1 LGLVGGDRHADEYRV
16 NPPNRGDESAE
27 RIPEGGGRM
36 LRSTRLPVWLVLV
49 LSLALVATACGE
61 EEPSLSAG
69 AGGEGESE
77 GGGSITIAG
86 QEATSHGSADVSG
99 MDAIDLELDDF
110 YFEPTVL
117 EGEAGQALTVTMSN
131 AGDAP
136 HTFTVDELNVD
147 HELQPGDEDVSTE
160 VTFPDSGALVFYC
173 RFHAD
178 GGMRGGLS
186 VGGDLNAAPGVSGGG
201 SSGSEDSEDSGGG
214 SSYPGY

>member
-1 LGLVGGDRHADEYRV
+1 
-16 NPPNRGDESAE
+16 
-27 RIPEGGGRM
+27 M
-36 LRSTRLPVWLVLV
+36 LRITRLPVWLVLV
-49 LSLALVATACGE
+49 LSLALVASACGE

-77 GGGSITIAG
+77 GGGSVTIAG
-86 QEATSHGSADVSG
+86 QEATSRGSADVSG
-99 MDAIDLELDDF
+99 MDAIDLEVDDF

-147 HELQPGDEDVSTE
+147 HELQPGDEAVSTE
-160 VTFPDSGALVFYC
+160 VTFPESGALVFYC

-178 GGMRGGLS
+178 GGMLGGLS
-186 VGGDLNAAPGVSGGG
+186 VGGDLNAASGVSGAG
-201 SSGSEDSEDSGGG
+201 SSEGEDTEDSGGG
-214 SSYPGY
+214 SDYPGY

>member
-1 LGLVGGDRHADEYRV
+1 
-16 NPPNRGDESAE
+16 
-27 RIPEGGGRM
+27 M
-36 LRSTRLPVWLVLV
+36 LRSTRRPASLVLV
-49 LSLALVATACGE
+49 LSLALVASACGE

-77 GGGSITIAG
+77 GGGSVTIAG

-131 AGDAP
+131 TGEAP
-136 HTFTVDELNVD
+136 HTFTVDQLNVD
-147 HELQPGDEDVSTE
+147 HELQPGDEAVAAE

-178 GGMRGGLS
+178 GGMLGGLS